1 MNNRTFDALELFDFI
16 EMAAQRAQTPAG
28 RALTARLRPSADP
41 CEVRRE
47 IEITGECVAYQTVK
61 GRFGLAGVED
71 LEDASARLHIKG
83 NALEP
88 RQVLAFERL
97 LIVGKE
103 LKENILGLEPSEQFP
118 RLRGIAT
125 GIPDARP
132 VLAAIR
138 GKVLPN
144 GEIDDNASPEL
155 RAIRR
160 DLAERRHRINRTLE
174 AILRTSPEVVQDE
187 IITFRNGRFVIP
199 IRTDS
204 RGRIPGVM
212 HGLSSSGQTTYVEP
226 MQVIDQNNDLVRLH
240 EQEDIEIANIISALT
255 EVFRK
260 NLGTVFGV
268 LDAVSVLDAA
278 QARALV
284 SMEFQCLPPRISDN
298 KEYILTDARHI
309 LLERELRKTGGR
321 PVPISME
328 LDSRRNA
335 LVISGPNAGGKT
347 VALKTAGLISLMA
360 QMGFHVPA
368 KEAVLPVFGRIF
380 ADIGDQQSIAAN
392 LSTFTAHM
400 RNIAEMAAE
409 IDPERGAANMP
420 ACAAA
425 ESQRNI
431 RSGQPALILLDEV
444 GAGTDPD
451 EGAALAIAVIDAF
464 RRAGAVTLASTHYPR
479 LKMWA
484 SEVDGV
490 RNASVEFDEHALRP
504 TYRLLLDVAGA
515 SSGIEIA
522 RRMNIPK
529 EILDAAREL
538 VDPDHTAAREYLR
551 RLGETL
557 DEQERLRAALD
568 GERKAVAEKYAA
580 LEREHTKRE
589 ADRKIEF
596 EAALERV
603 IGEFRKES
611 ERAVRELKDRVESA
625 RARRTAENL
634 TAGLRRKSVRLQRS
648 AGETPAGD
656 GNDAAAPAI
665 VETENI
671 EPGDIVLVRS
681 LNREGLADSVEGD
694 VCVVAFGVLRYR
706 AERGDVE
713 KIKDRKK
720 PDIPQGKPAVSPDDE
735 IFASELNVIGLNADE
750 ALDRVDRFLD
760 QAYLAGGESVR
771 IVHGHG
777 KGILR
782 SAIARFLEH
791 HPQAARFTSAP
802 PEKGGS
808 GATVVIL
815 KN

>member
-1 MNNRTFDALELFDFI
+1 MNDRTFTALELFDFI
-16 EMAAQRAQTPAG
+16 EMAALRAQTPPG
-28 RALTARLRPSADP
+28 RARIMRLRPSSDFGDIS
-41 CEVRRE
+41 RE
-47 IEITGECVAYQTVK
+47 LEITGECVVYQTVK

-71 LEDASARLHIKG
+71 LEGAAARLHIEG
-83 NALEP
+83 NSLEP
-88 RQVLAFERL
+88 RQILAFERL
-97 LIVGKE
+97 LFVGKE

-118 RLRGIAT
+118 RLYSIAA

-132 VLAAIR
+132 ILNAIR

-174 AILRTSPEVVQDE
+174 AILRTSPDAVQDE

-212 HGLSSSGQTTYVEP
+212 HGLSSSGQTTYIEP
-226 MQVIDQNNDLVRLH
+226 MTVIDQNNDLVRLH
-240 EQEDIEIANIISALT
+240 EQEELEIANILSALT

-260 NLGTVFGV
+260 NSGAVLGVMN
-268 LDAVSVLDAA
+268 AVAVLDAA

-284 SMEFQCLPPRISDN
+284 STEFQCSPPRISRSG
-298 KEYILTDARHI
+298 EYVLADARHI

-321 PVPISME
+321 PVPISLE
-328 LDSRRNA
+328 LDSRRSA

-368 KEAVLPVFGRIF
+368 REAVLPVFEQIF

-409 IDPERGAANMP
+409 LRPP
-420 ACAAA
+420 T
-425 ESQRNI
+425 
-431 RSGQPALILLDEV
+431 LILLDEV

-479 LKMWA
+479 LKIWA
-484 SEVDGV
+484 SEISGV
-490 RNASVEFDEHALRP
+490 RSASVEFDERALRP

-522 RRMNIPK
+522 RRMNVPK
-529 EILDAAREL
+529 EILDAALEL
-538 VDPDHTAAREYLR
+538 VDPDHAAAREYLK
-551 RLGETL
+551 RLRETL
-557 DEQERLRAALD
+557 DEHERLRAALEK
-568 GERKAVAEKYAA
+568 ERKAVAEKSAG
-580 LEREHTKRE
+580 LEREYEKRE
-589 ADRKIEF
+589 EDRKTEF
-596 EAALERV
+596 NAALERV
-603 IGEFRKES
+603 VGEFRKES
-611 ERAVRELKDRVESA
+611 EHAARMLKDRVQAE
-625 RARRTAENL
+625 RARRSADNL
-634 TAGLRRKSVRLQRS
+634 TAGLRRKSVHLQRS
-648 AGETPAGD
+648 FTAPSVGTANDAIAPPPAATDNIEAGD
-656 GNDAAAPAI
+656 
-665 VETENI
+665 V
-671 EPGDIVLVRS
+671 VFVRS
-681 LNREGLADSVEGD
+681 LNREGVADSVGDD
-694 VCVVAFGVLRYR
+694 VCVVAFGALKYR
-706 AERGDVE
+706 AELNDIE

-720 PDIPQGKPAVSPDDE
+720 PDVPSGARGGAAVSPDDE
-735 IFASELNVIGLNADE
+735 EFVSELNVIGLNADE

-782 SAIARFLEH
+782 GAIARFLEH
-791 HPQAARFTSAP
+791 HPQAAHFATAP

>member
-1 MNNRTFDALELFDFI
+1 
-16 EMAAQRAQTPAG
+16 
-28 RALTARLRPSADP
+28 
-41 CEVRRE
+41 
-47 IEITGECVAYQTVK
+47 
-61 GRFGLAGVED
+61 
-71 LEDASARLHIKG
+71 
-83 NALEP
+83 
-88 RQVLAFERL
+88 
-97 LIVGKE
+97 
-103 LKENILGLEPSEQFP
+103 
-118 RLRGIAT
+118 
-125 GIPDARP
+125 ARP
-132 VLAAIR
+132 ILNSIR

-155 RAIRR
+155 RTIRR

-174 AILRTSPEVVQDE
+174 AILRASPDAVQDE

-212 HGLSSSGQTTYVEP
+212 HGLSSSGQTTYIEP
-226 MQVIDQNNDLVRLH
+226 MTVIDQNNDLVRLH
-240 EQEDIEIANIISALT
+240 EQEDIEIANILSALT

-260 NLGTVFGV
+260 NLGVVLGV
-268 LDAVSVLDAA
+268 LNAVALVDAA

-284 SMEFQCLPPRISDN
+284 SMEFQCSPPRIADN
-298 KEYILTDARHI
+298 GDYILTDARHI

-321 PVPISME
+321 PVPISIE
-328 LDSRRNA
+328 LDARRNA
-335 LVISGPNAGGKT
+335 LVVSGPNAGGKT
-347 VALKTAGLISLMA
+347 VALKTAGLVSLMA

-368 KEAVLPVFGRIF
+368 REAVLPVFGQIF
-380 ADIGDQQSIAAN
+380 ADIGDQQSISAN

-409 IDPERGAANMP
+409 LQP
-420 ACAAA
+420 
-425 ESQRNI
+425 
-431 RSGQPALILLDEV
+431 PALILLDEV

-451 EGAALAIAVIDAF
+451 EGAALAIAVIDTF

-484 SEVDGV
+484 SEIDGV
-490 RNASVEFDEHALRP
+490 RSASVEFDERALRP

-529 EILDAAREL
+529 EILDAARVL
-538 VDPDHTAAREYLR
+538 VDPDHAAAREYLK
-551 RLGETL
+551 RLRETL
-557 DEQERLRAALD
+557 DDGERLRAALAE
-568 GERKAVAEKYAA
+568 ERKAVAEKYAG
-580 LEREHTKRE
+580 LEREYAKRE
-589 ADRKIEF
+589 DERKAEF
-596 EAALERV
+596 EAVLERV

-611 ERAVRELKDRVESA
+611 ERAVRELKDRVQA
-625 RARRTAENL
+625 DRARRSAENL
-634 TAGLRRKSVRLQRS
+634 AAGLRRKSVRLRQSSAAAS
-648 AGETPAGD
+648 AGDAGTVSEAVPPALAD
-656 GNDAAAPAI
+656 
-665 VETENI
+665 TESI
-671 EPGDIVLVRS
+671 EPGDVVLVRS
-681 LNREGLADSVEGD
+681 LNREGVADSVEDD
-694 VCVVAFGVLRYR
+694 VCVVAFGALKYR
-706 AERGDVE
+706 TELNDIE

-720 PDIPQGKPAVSPDDE
+720 PAVSPGAHVGATVSPDDE
-735 IFASELNVIGLNADE
+735 EFASELNVIGLNADE

-782 SAIARFLEH
+782 GAIARFLEH
-791 HPQAARFTSAP
+791 HPQAARFAPAP

-808 GATVVIL
+808 GATVVTL

>member
-1 MNNRTFDALELFDFI
+1 MNDRTFAALELFDFI
-16 EMAAQRAQTPAG
+16 EMAALRAQTPPG
-28 RALTARLRPSADP
+28 RALIMRLRPSADSG
-41 CEVRRE
+41 E
-47 IEITGECVAYQTVK
+47 IRLELEITGECVAYQAVK

-71 LEDASARLHIKG
+71 LQDASARLHIEG
-83 NALEP
+83 NSLEP
-88 RQVLAFERL
+88 RQILAFERL
-97 LIVGKE
+97 LVVGKE
-103 LKENILGLEPSEQFP
+103 LKENIFGVEPSEHFP
-118 RLRGIAT
+118 RLRGIAA
-125 GIPDARP
+125 GIPDVRP
-132 VLAAIR
+132 ILSAIR

-160 DLAERRHRINRTLE
+160 DLSERRHRINRTLE
-174 AILRTSPEVVQDE
+174 AILKASPESVQDE

-204 RGRIPGVM
+204 RGRVSGVM

-240 EQEDIEIANIISALT
+240 EQEEIEIAKILFALT
-255 EVFRK
+255 SIFRK
-260 NLGTVFGV
+260 NLGTVLGV
-268 LDAVSVLDAA
+268 LDAVAYLDSA

-284 SMEFQCLPPRISDN
+284 SIEFQCSPPRISGNGD
-298 KEYILTDARHI
+298 YILTDARHI
-309 LLERELRKTGGR
+309 LLDRELRKTGGR
-321 PVPISME
+321 PVPISLE
-328 LDSRRNA
+328 LDARRNA

-347 VALKTAGLISLMA
+347 VALKTAGLVSLMA

-368 KEAVLPVFGRIF
+368 REAVLPVFEQIF

-400 RNIAEMAAE
+400 RNIAEMA
-409 IDPERGAANMP
+409 DVTP
-420 ACAAA
+420 
-425 ESQRNI
+425 
-431 RSGQPALILLDEV
+431 PALILLDEV

-479 LKMWA
+479 LKIWA
-484 SEVDGV
+484 SEIDGV
-490 RNASVEFDEHALRP
+490 RSASVEFDARALRP

-529 EILDAAREL
+529 EILAAALEL
-538 VDPDHTAAREYLR
+538 IDPDHAAAREYLN
-551 RLGETL
+551 RLRETL
-557 DEQERLRAALD
+557 DEQARLRAALEE
-568 GERKAVAEKYAA
+568 ERKTVAEKYAC
-580 LEREHTKRE
+580 LEQEYARRE
-589 ADRKIEF
+589 AGRSTEF

-603 IGEFRKES
+603 ICEFRKES
-611 ERAVRELKDRVESA
+611 ERAVRELKDRVDVA

-634 TAGLRRKSVRLQRS
+634 AAGLRRKSVRLQRS
-648 AGETPAGD
+648 SAPAAVVRGENTGTV
-656 GNDAAAPAI
+656 NDATPLPPAD
-665 VETENI
+665 TENI
-671 EPGDIVLVRS
+671 EPGDVVLVRS
-681 LNREGLADSVEGD
+681 LNREGVADSIQED
-694 VCVVAFGVLRYR
+694 VCVVAFGALKYR
-706 AERGDVE
+706 ADLNDIE
-713 KIKDRKK
+713 KIRDRKK
-720 PDIPQGKPAVSPDDE
+720 PVVVHGGSAISPDDE
-735 IFASELNVIGLNADE
+735 EFVSELNVIGLNADE

-791 HPQAARFTSAP
+791 HPQAARFAPAP

>member
-1 MNNRTFDALELFDFI
+1 MNDRTFTALELFDFI
-16 EMAAQRAQTPAG
+16 EMAALRAQTPPG
-28 RALTARLRPSADP
+28 RARILRLRPSADSADI
-41 CEVRRE
+41 RRE
-47 IEITGECVAYQTVK
+47 LEITGECVAYQTVK

-71 LEDASARLHIKG
+71 MDDAAARLHIEG

-88 RQVLAFERL
+88 RQILAFERL
-97 LIVGKE
+97 LVVGRE
-103 LKENILGLEPSEQFP
+103 LKENILGIEPPGQFP
-118 RLRGIAT
+118 RLYGIAAD
-125 GIPDARP
+125 IPDARP
-132 VLAAIR
+132 ILNAVR

-174 AILRTSPEVVQDE
+174 AILKTSQEAVQDE

-212 HGLSSSGQTTYVEP
+212 HGLSSSGQTTYIEP

-240 EQEDIEIANIISALT
+240 EREELEIANILSALT
-255 EVFRK
+255 GIFRK
-260 NLGTVFGV
+260 NSGVVFGV
-268 LDAVSVLDAA
+268 MDAVAALDAA

-284 SMEFQCLPPRISDN
+284 SMEFQCSPPRISDSG
-298 KEYILTDARHI
+298 EYILTDARHI

-321 PVPISME
+321 PVPISLE
-328 LDSRRNA
+328 LDARRNA

-347 VALKTAGLISLMA
+347 VALKTAGLVSLMA

-368 KEAVLPVFGRIF
+368 REAVLPIFGQVF

-400 RNIAEMAAE
+400 RNISEMAAE
-409 IDPERGAANMP
+409 LRP
-420 ACAAA
+420 
-425 ESQRNI
+425 
-431 RSGQPALILLDEV
+431 PALILLDEV

-479 LKMWA
+479 LKIWA
-484 SEVDGV
+484 SEIDGV
-490 RNASVEFDEHALRP
+490 RNASVEFDERALRP

-529 EILDAAREL
+529 EILAAAREL
-538 VDPDHTAAREYLR
+538 VDPDHAAAREYLA
-551 RLGETL
+551 RLRKTL
-557 DEQERLRAALD
+557 DENEQLRAALEE
-568 GERKAVAEKYAA
+568 ERKAVAEKYAGFESEYA
-580 LEREHTKRE
+580 KRE
-589 ADRKIEF
+589 AERKAEF
-596 EAALERV
+596 EAALDRV
-603 IGEFRKES
+603 VGEFRKES
-611 ERAVRELKDRVESA
+611 EHAVRELKDRVEAA

-634 TAGLRRKSVRLQRS
+634 AAGLRRKSVRLQRS
-648 AGETPAGD
+648 AVAASAENPAAV
-656 GNDAAAPAI
+656 NNAATLPR
-665 VETENI
+665 VDTENI
-671 EPGDIVLVRS
+671 EPGDVVLVRS
-681 LNREGLADSVEGD
+681 LNREGLADSIQDD
-694 VCVVAFGVLRYR
+694 VCVVAFGALKYR
-706 AERGDVE
+706 AELSDIE

-720 PDIPQGKPAVSPDDE
+720 PAVAPGARGEAAVSPDDE
-735 IFASELNVIGLNADE
+735 EFASELNVIGLNADE

-771 IVHGHG
+771 VVHGHG

-782 SAIARFLEH
+782 SAVARFLEH
-791 HPQAARFTSAP
+791 HPQVARFAPAP

-808 GATVVIL
+808 GATVVIM

>member
-1 MNNRTFDALELFDFI
+1 MFAFVWTLAIIYEMNNRTFAALELFDFI
-16 EMAAQRAQTPAG
+16 EMASLRAQTPPG
-28 RALTARLRPSADP
+28 RERIMNMRPSADSGQIRL
-41 CEVRRE
+41 EL
-47 IEITGECVAYQTVK
+47 EITGECVMYQTVK

-71 LEDASARLHIKG
+71 VKDAAERLHIEG

-88 RQVLAFERL
+88 RQILAFERL

-103 LKENILGLEPSEQFP
+103 LKENILGVEPTEQFP
-118 RLRGIAT
+118 RLSGIAA

-132 VLAAIR
+132 ILNAIR

-155 RAIRR
+155 RAIRK
-160 DLAERRHRINRTLE
+160 DMAERRHRINRTLE
-174 AILRTSPEVVQDE
+174 AILRNSPDAVQDE

-204 RGRIPGVM
+204 RGRVPGVM
-212 HGLSSSGQTTYVEP
+212 HGLSSSGQTTYIEP
-226 MQVIDQNNDLVRLH
+226 MTVIDQNNDLVRLH
-240 EQEDIEIANIISALT
+240 EQEELEIANILSALT

-260 NLGTVFGV
+260 NSSVVFGV
-268 LDAVSVLDAA
+268 LDAVALLDAA

-284 SMEFQCLPPRISDN
+284 AGEFQCSPPRISDN
-298 KEYILTDARHI
+298 GEYILADARHI

-321 PVPISME
+321 PVPISLE
-328 LDSRRNA
+328 LDARRNA

-368 KEAVLPVFGRIF
+368 REAVLPVFGRIF

-400 RNIAEMAAE
+400 RNIAEMADE
-409 IDPERGAANMP
+409 LRP
-420 ACAAA
+420 
-425 ESQRNI
+425 
-431 RSGQPALILLDEV
+431 PALILLDEV

-451 EGAALAIAVIDAF
+451 EGAALAIAIIDAF

-479 LKMWA
+479 LKIWA
-484 SEVDGV
+484 SEIDGV
-490 RNASVEFDEHALRP
+490 RNASVEFDERALRP

-529 EILDAAREL
+529 EILDAALEFT
-538 VDPDHTAAREYLR
+538 DPDHAAAREYLR
-551 RLGETL
+551 RLKEAL
-557 DEQERLRAALD
+557 DENERIRAALEE
-568 GERKAVAEKYAA
+568 ERKAVAEKYTG
-580 LEREHTKRE
+580 LEHEYAKRE
-589 ADRKIEF
+589 DARRAEF
-596 EAALERV
+596 EAALDRV
-603 IGEFRKES
+603 VSEFRKES
-611 ERAVRELKDRVESA
+611 ERALLELKDRVQAA
-625 RARRTAENL
+625 RARRSAENL
-634 TAGLRRKSVRLQRS
+634 AAGLRRKSVRLQKS
-648 AGETPAGD
+648 QPAASSTGIV
-656 GNDAAAPAI
+656 GAANEAALSAAAD
-665 VETENI
+665 TEII
-671 EPGDIVLVRS
+671 EPGDVVLVRS
-681 LNREGLADSVEGD
+681 LNREGVADSVQND
-694 VCVVAFGVLRYR
+694 VCVVAFGALKYR
-706 AERGDVE
+706 AEISDVE

-720 PDIPQGKPAVSPDDE
+720 PAIATGGRALTGAFVSPDE
-735 IFASELNVIGLNADE
+735 EEFASELNVIGLNAEE

-782 SAIARFLEH
+782 GAIARFLEH
-791 HPQAARFTSAP
+791 HPQVARFAPAP

-808 GATVVIL
+808 GATIVII

>member
-1 MNNRTFDALELFDFI
+1 MNERTFTALELFDFI
-16 EMAAQRAQTPAG
+16 EIASLRAQTPPG
-28 RALTARLRPSADP
+28 RARTMRLRPSADS
-41 CEVRRE
+41 EHVRRE
-47 IEITGECVAYQTVK
+47 LEITGECVAYQIMK
-61 GRFGLAGVED
+61 GRFGLSGVED
-71 LEDASARLHIKG
+71 LDDAAARLHIEG

-88 RQVLAFERL
+88 RQILAFERL
-97 LIVGKE
+97 LFVGRE
-103 LKENILGLEPSEQFP
+103 LKENILCAEPVEQFTF
-118 RLRGIAT
+118 LRGIAAE
-125 GIPDARP
+125 IPDARP
-132 VLAAIR
+132 ILNAIR

-174 AILRTSPEVVQDE
+174 AILRASPDAVQDE

-204 RGRIPGVM
+204 RGRVQGVM
-212 HGLSSSGQTTYVEP
+212 HGLSSSGQTTYIEP

-240 EQEDIEIANIISALT
+240 EQEEIEIAAILSALT
-255 EVFRK
+255 GIFRK
-260 NLGTVFGV
+260 NLGVVLGV
-268 LDAVSVLDAA
+268 LDAVAVLDAA

-284 SMEFQCLPPRISDN
+284 SMEFQCSPPRISDCGDF
-298 KEYILTDARHI
+298 ILTDARHI

-321 PVPISME
+321 PVPISIE
-328 LDSRRNA
+328 LDKRRNA

-368 KEAVLPVFGRIF
+368 REAVLPVFGQVF
-380 ADIGDQQSIAAN
+380 ADIGDQQSITAN

-400 RNIAEMAAE
+400 RNIAEMAE
-409 IDPERGAANMP
+409 EL
-420 ACAAA
+420 
-425 ESQRNI
+425 QV
-431 RSGQPALILLDEV
+431 PALILLDEA

-451 EGAALAIAVIDAF
+451 EGSALAIAVIDSF

-484 SEVDGV
+484 SEIDGV

-529 EILDAAREL
+529 DILDAAREL
-538 VDPDHTAAREYLR
+538 VDPDHAAVQEYLR
-551 RLGETL
+551 RIKDTL
-557 DEQERLRAALD
+557 EEQEMLRTALTE
-568 GERKAVAEKYAA
+568 ERKAVAEKYAGF
-580 LEREHTKRE
+580 EREYAKRE
-589 ADRKIEF
+589 EARGAEF

-611 ERAVRELKDRVESA
+611 ERAVRELKDGVQAA
-625 RARRTAENL
+625 RARRSADNL
-634 TAGLRRKSVRLQRS
+634 TAGLRRKSLRLRQS
-648 AGETPAGD
+648 S
-656 GNDAAAPAI
+656 AAAPVGKAG
-665 VETENI
+665 TEDNAAASPPPSSEDTESI
-671 EPGDIVLVRS
+671 EPGDVVLVRS
-681 LNREGLADSVEGD
+681 LNREGVADSVEDD
-694 VCVVAFGVLRYR
+694 VCVVALGALRYR
-706 AERGDVE
+706 TELNDIE
-713 KIKDRKK
+713 KIKGRKK
-720 PDIPQGKPAVSPDDE
+720 PAGAPAASAGAPVSPDDE
-735 IFASELNVIGLNADE
+735 KFVDELNVIGLNADE

-782 SAIARFLEH
+782 VAIARFLEN
-791 HPQAARFTSAP
+791 HPQAARFAPAP
-802 PEKGGS
+802 PEKGGA